1 LLLVIESK
9 VGSTPII
16 LVSNIKELTTTT
28 LALMNTK
35 LDKTYSRPLM
45 ALVYSCPSG
54 DNFWMGFA
62 KANLKNPVFEAYS
75 PYECQPC
82 LHIKTQREISLR
94 KNLKKVLRFLP
105 PPTT

>member
-62 KANLKNPVFEAYS
+62 KANL
-75 PYECQPC
+75 
-82 LHIKTQREISLR
+82 HIKTQREISLR